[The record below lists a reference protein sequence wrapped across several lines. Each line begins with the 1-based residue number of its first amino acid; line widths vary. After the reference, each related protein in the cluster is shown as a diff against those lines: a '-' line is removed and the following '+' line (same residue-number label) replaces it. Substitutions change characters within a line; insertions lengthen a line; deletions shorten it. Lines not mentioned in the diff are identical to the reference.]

1 MGGDFRFCASK
12 LKEEYGCEVS
22 LKISDFAL
30 FGVPQV
36 RCIRRAQLDV
46 PQDFPNFNMLTL
58 LVALPILAFIAIL
71 LGTPARQT
79 AVGAAA
85 INLVIGLGSVFSWE
99 HEIWEW
105 SVAVL
110 EKPAIHLGFDYLD
123 GMSLVMVLLSVI
135 VTFAAVLSGKAPV
148 GSEKLYYG
156 SSLLIA
162 AGAIGAFVST
172 DLFFFYAFHE
182 MALIPTFL
190 MIGILGRGDRRGIAW
205 KITIYLGLGSLVLLA
220 GLVWLAS
227 LAGTFDLREMKD
239 FAGTIDPAAQKGIA
253 ALLIIGF
260 GTLVSLFPFHS
271 WAAPAYASA
280 PAPTA
285 MLHAGVLKKFGLYGM
300 LRVAVPM
307 VPEGLHDWLTPLLV
321 LLLGNILW
329 VGFVT
334 LSQKRLDTMLGSS
347 SVMHMGYIF
356 LAIAALIAFPENDL
370 AVPAAVLLMFA
381 HGISIALLF
390 GLADRIERSTGS
402 LDFADMGGL
411 AKSAPAMAFLFGIGA
426 MASIGLPGLANF
438 AGEVLVF
445 LSAFRDY
452 VPADG
457 LGPVQIACI
466 LAIWGVVISAV
477 YMLRAFRNI
486 FQGPAVKCTAQ
497 AADLT
502 LADHVPAGLLVIA
515 LLAVGCYPNLLLQFF
530 N

>member
-1 MGGDFRFCASK
+1 
-12 LKEEYGCEVS
+12 
-22 LKISDFAL
+22 
-30 FGVPQV
+30 
-36 RCIRRAQLDV
+36 
-46 PQDFPNFNMLTL
+46 MLAL
-58 LVALPILAFIAIL
+58 LVALPIVAFFAVL
-71 LGTPARQT
+71 LGAPARQT
-79 AVGAAA
+79 AVGACAL
-85 INLVIGLGSVFSWE
+85 NLILGLGSMFCWDA
-99 HEIWEW
+99 EIWNF
-105 SVAVL
+105 SVPIL
-110 EKPAIHLGFDYLD
+110 ERPALHLSFGYMD
-123 GMSLVMVLLSVI
+123 GMSLVMIVLSVI
-135 VTFAAVLSGKAPV
+135 VALAAVLSGKAPA

-162 AGAIGAFVST
+162 AGAIGAFAST

-227 LAGTFDLREMKD
+227 LAGTFSIPELLADS
-239 FAGTIDPAAQKGIA
+239 AVIDPAAQKGIA
-253 ALLIIGF
+253 ALLVIGF

-280 PAPTA
+280 PAPTS

-300 LRVAVPM
+300 LRIAVPL
-307 VPEGLHDWLTPLLV
+307 VPEGLQAWLVPLLV

-329 VGFVT
+329 VGLVT
-334 LSQKRLDTMLGSS
+334 ISQKRLDTLLGNS

-356 LAIAALIAFPENDL
+356 LAIAALIAAGPGGNEL
-370 AVPAAVLLMFA
+370 AIPAAVVLMFA

-402 LDFADMGGL
+402 LDLSDMGGL
-411 AKSAPAMAFLFGIGA
+411 AKSAPGMAFVFGIAA

-438 AGEVLVF
+438 SGEVLVF
-445 LSAFRDY
+445 LSAFENYNPSDS
-452 VPADG
+452 

-477 YMLRAFRNI
+477 YMLRAYRNI
-486 FQGPAVKCTAQ
+486 FQGPAVESTVK

-502 LADHVPAGLLVIA
+502 LVDHIPAVLLITA
-515 LLAVGCYPNLLLQFF
+515 LLAVGCYPNLLLSFLKP
-530 N
+530 